1 MSILADL
8 RILTP
13 ENFELPQAI
22 DDVIHSEVPFPKNSD
37 SMEFSLVFPLK
48 EISRYW
54 YPANNGIDSLPNLWT
69 GPMVVSTNYSMPI
82 FVFFNELGEN
92 RLTIS
97 LNETLRKVEVSIGVH
112 EESASMIASFSFPE
126 GLSSEK
132 LMVQLDG
139 RKQPFYQSVVKNR
152 TWIYDQKEYQLLP
165 YNEAAYK
172 PVYSTWYSY
181 HQALTQANIE
191 EQAQDFK
198 KYHLETLILDDGWQT
213 EDSSRRYA
221 FAGDWEIAQ
230 NKFPTM
236 IDHVGKIKSQGIKYM
251 VWVTLPYIGEKT
263 QAFSRFKDKFLYFD
277 TYQKAGVLD
286 PRYPDVR
293 AYLVNKIVTLVKE
306 LDLDGL
312 KIDFVDSFKEIDTKK
327 TVDMDITNLEESI
340 NTLLAEIMTI
350 CLSDNPEFLV
360 EFREDYY
367 GPNMVQYCNIMRV
380 KDCPNDFNKNRV
392 GLTNIRLLAP
402 SVAPHGD
409 MLLFHLEDNLTSVTL
424 QFLNCLY
431 GVVQLSVDLVKL
443 NSEQAEIITFW
454 LDYQMRNQKVLLHQD
469 FVALNPHLGYNF
481 LGAGSNDKWILTSY
495 QTDQVIHLDKSFMA
509 KQVDI
514 INASLSNYL
523 IIATDDFLE
532 EVAFE
537 IFNLKGQKVDQGQ
550 LKLTAIQK
558 IAVPACGLLV
568 LTEI

>member
-1 MSILADL
+1 MSMLADL
-8 RILTP
+8 KVLTP
-13 ENFELPQAI
+13 KNFELPQAI
-22 DDVIHSEVPFPKNSD
+22 DDVIHSEVPLSKNSD
-37 SMEFSLVFPLK
+37 SMEFSLIFPLK

-54 YPANNGIDSLPNLWT
+54 HPANNGVDSLPNLWT
-69 GPMVVSTNYSMPI
+69 EPMEISTNYSMPI

-97 LNETLRKVEVSIGVH
+97 LNETVRKVEVSIGVH
-112 EESASMIASFSFPE
+112 EESASMIASFTFPE

-132 LMVQLDG
+132 LMVYLDG
-139 RKQPFYQSVVKNR
+139 KQRPFFQSVVASR
-152 TWIYDQKEYQLLP
+152 TWLYEQKEYQLLP
-165 YNEAAYK
+165 YNEAAFK

-181 HQALTQANIE
+181 HQALTQASIE
-191 EQAQDFK
+191 NQSQDFE

-213 EDSSRRYA
+213 DDNSRRYA

-230 NKFPTM
+230 SKFPTM
-236 IDHVGKIKSQGIKYM
+236 ADHVAKIKAQGVKYM
-251 VWVTLPYIGEKT
+251 VWVTLPYIGEQT
-263 QAFSRFKDKFLYFD
+263 EAFSRFEDKFLYFD
-277 TYQKAGVLD
+277 AYQKAGILD

-293 AYLVNKIVTLVKE
+293 AYLVEKLVTLVKE
-306 LDLDGL
+306 LNLDGL

-327 TVDMDITNLEESI
+327 SADMDMMNLAESI
-340 NTLLAEIMTI
+340 NILLAEITAT
-350 CLSDNPEFLV
+350 CLADNPKFLV

-409 MLLFHLEDNLTSVTL
+409 MLLFHLDDHLASISL

-431 GVVQLSVDLVKL
+431 GVVQLSVDLTKL
-443 NSEQAEIITFW
+443 SPEQKEMIAFW
-454 LDYQMRNQKVLLHQD
+454 LDYQMKNQEVLLHQE
-469 FVALNPHLGYNF
+469 FMALNPHLGYNF
-481 LGAGSNDKWILTSY
+481 LVAGSNEKRILTTY
-495 QTDQVIHLDKSFMA
+495 QTDQVIHLDKSFKA

-514 INASLSNYL
+514 VNATLSDYL
-523 IIATDDFLE
+523 MIATDDFFE

-537 IFNLKGQKVDQGQ
+537 IFDLKGQKLDQGQ

>member
-1 MSILADL
+1 MSILSDL
-8 RILTP
+8 RVLEP
-13 ENFELPQAI
+13 ENFELPQAV
-22 DDVIHSEVPFPKNSD
+22 DDVIHSEVSLPQNSNA
-37 SMEFSLVFPLK
+37 MEFTLIFPLK

-54 YPANNGIDSLPNLWT
+54 YPANNGVGSLPNLWT
-69 GPMVVSTNYSMPI
+69 EPMIFSTNYSIPI

-112 EESASMIASFSFPE
+112 EESASMIAVFSFPE

-132 LMVQLDG
+132 LMVRIDG
-139 RKQPFYQSVVKNR
+139 REQPFYQSVVDNR

-165 YNEAAYK
+165 YNEAAFK

-181 HQALTQANIE
+181 HQDLTQASIE
-191 EQAQDFK
+191 EQALDFK
-198 KYHLETLILDDGWQT
+198 KYRLETLILDDGWQT
-213 EDSSRRYA
+213 EDNSRRYA

-230 NKFPTM
+230 SKFPTM
-236 IDHVGKIKSQGIKYM
+236 ADHVAKIKAQGIKYM
-251 VWVTLPYIGEKT
+251 VWVTLPYIGEQT
-263 QAFSRFKDKFLYFD
+263 EVFSRFEDKFLYFD
-277 TYQKAGVLD
+277 AYQKAGILD

-293 AYLVNKIVTLVKE
+293 AYLVEKLVTLVRK
-306 LDLDGL
+306 LNLDGL
-312 KIDFVDSFKEIDTKK
+312 KIDFVDSFKEIDTKISA
-327 TVDMDITNLEESI
+327 DMDMMNLEESI
-340 NTLLAEIMTI
+340 NILLAEITAI
-350 CLSDNPEFLV
+350 CLADNPEFLV

-409 MLLFHLEDNLTSVTL
+409 MLLFHLEDNLVSVAL

-431 GVVQLSVDLVKL
+431 GVVQLSVDLMKL
-443 NSEQAEIITFW
+443 NPEQATMIAFW
-454 LDYQMRNQKVLLHQD
+454 SDYQMKNQNVLLHQD
-469 FVALNPHLGYNF
+469 FVALNPHWGYNF
-481 LGAGSNDKWILTSY
+481 LGAGSNDKRILTSY
-495 QTDQVIHLDKSFMA
+495 QTDQVIHLDKSVMA

-514 INASLSNYL
+514 VNATLSDYL

-537 IFNLKGQKVDQGQ
+537 VLNLKGQKLDQGQ

-558 IAVPACGLLV
+558 IVVPACGLLV
-568 LTEI
+568 LKEI

>member
-1 MSILADL
+1 
-8 RILTP
+8 
-13 ENFELPQAI
+13 
-22 DDVIHSEVPFPKNSD
+22 
-37 SMEFSLVFPLK
+37 
-48 EISRYW
+48 
-54 YPANNGIDSLPNLWT
+54 
-69 GPMVVSTNYSMPI
+69 
-82 FVFFNELGEN
+82 
-92 RLTIS
+92 
-97 LNETLRKVEVSIGVH
+97 
-112 EESASMIASFSFPE
+112 
-126 GLSSEK
+126 
-132 LMVQLDG
+132 
-139 RKQPFYQSVVKNR
+139 
-152 TWIYDQKEYQLLP
+152 
-165 YNEAAYK
+165 
-172 PVYSTWYSY
+172 
-181 HQALTQANIE
+181 
-191 EQAQDFK
+191 
-198 KYHLETLILDDGWQT
+198 
-213 EDSSRRYA
+213 
-221 FAGDWEIAQ
+221 
-230 NKFPTM
+230 
-236 IDHVGKIKSQGIKYM
+236 
-251 VWVTLPYIGEKT
+251 
-263 QAFSRFKDKFLYFD
+263 
-277 TYQKAGVLD
+277 
-286 PRYPDVR
+286 
-293 AYLVNKIVTLVKE
+293 
-306 LDLDGL
+306 
-312 KIDFVDSFKEIDTKK
+312 
-327 TVDMDITNLEESI
+327 
-340 NTLLAEIMTI
+340 
-350 CLSDNPEFLV
+350 
-360 EFREDYY
+360 
-367 GPNMVQYCNIMRV
+367 MRV

-532 EVAFE
+532 EVSFE
-537 IFNLKGQKVDQGQ
+537 IFSLKGQKVDQGQ